1 MVIITKVSSD
11 SPAASSSSMRNKLNI
26 ILIAMLALG
35 VGIPSGWLL
44 WGSWSD
50 LAEPVDSATLAYVGS
65 AACADC
71 HGDRHSSWYA
81 TYHRTMTQIA
91 TADTVQGQFD
101 GQALDYAGIRVRPVR
116 ENGQFYFDYYDL
128 ASGNK
133 LNRLTIDKTVG
144 SHRYQQ
150 YLTRLPEDGTHARLH
165 YLWHNR
171 DQRWVHMNGVFLG
184 PDGRDFDQHVAIWN
198 QNCIF
203 CHNTGPQ
210 PRMTNYE
217 ELRARS
223 LRGEPVDVSRDSR
236 FDSDV
241 AELGISCETCHGP
254 GERHV
259 ALADSIHG
267 RLAMR
272 LAPGRDASIVNP
284 VRLDARLGSHVCAQC
299 HAQRMVPDAD
309 ALRHMMETGPSFRP
323 GMDLH
328 DHVVPVWRDTKA
340 PVQGHEDLF
349 KLRFW
354 ADGTPRLTAYEYQGM
369 SQSACYQQAELSCMD
384 CHSMHAGDPAGQIT
398 DRNRGNAPCL
408 RCHQDF
414 RRESQ
419 LVAHSKHPAD
429 SAGSLCYSCHMP
441 HLNYG
446 VMDIHRS
453 HRIEVPDAHRNA
465 AAGRPN
471 ACLNCHVEETPL
483 WAATQLERWTS
494 DLENGDTQPFE
505 RLDGGPVTLSDLSTV
520 LVGDPAQKAVM
531 AWRAGQPD
539 GSQRGRERAWMGA
552 YLLAA
557 MEDVYP
563 STRRFSSQSLDAILS
578 DWPHEN
584 EVDTM
589 REALVDFDFM
599 GSAAERSTQLQRL
612 QAAWTD
618 LDKSTWPAPPA
629 QSGVNDD
636 FLLPAALRE
645 ELIELGRRQ
654 DKQISIGE

>member
-1 MVIITKVSSD
+1 MVK
-11 SPAASSSSMRNKLNI
+11 KLNFL
-26 ILIAMLALG
+26 LIALLAFGLLA
-35 VGIPSGWLL
+35 PSGWFL
-44 WGSWSD
+44 WQAWT
-50 LAEPVDSATLAYVGS
+50 AIAQPVDSSALAYVGS
-65 AACADC
+65 SVCAQC
-71 HGDRHSSWYA
+71 HDDRHSSWHV
-81 TYHRTMTQIA
+81 TYHRTMTQLA
-91 TADTVQGQFD
+91 TADSVQGKFD
-101 GQALDYAGIRVRPVR
+101 GRALDYAGIRVRPVR
-116 ENGQFYFDYYDL
+116 DNGRFYFDYYDV

-133 LNRLTIDKTVG
+133 LNRISIDKTVG

-150 YLTRLPEDGTHARLH
+150 YLTRLPEDGTHVRLH

-171 DQRWVHMNGVFLG
+171 DQRWVHMNGAFLG
-184 PDGRDFDQHVAIWN
+184 PDGRDFDEHVAIWN

-217 ELRARS
+217 DLQARAR
-223 LRGEPVDVSRDSR
+223 LGEAVDVSRDSR
-236 FDSDV
+236 FESEV

-254 GERHV
+254 GERHA
-259 ALADSIHG
+259 ALADSFHV
-267 RLAMR
+267 RMAMR

-299 HAQRMVPDAD
+299 HAQRMIPDSD
-309 ALRHMMETGPSFRP
+309 TLRRMMDSGPEYRP

-328 DHVVPVWRDTKA
+328 DHVTPVSRDTVVPVL
-340 PVQGHEDLF
+340 GHEDLF

-369 SQSACYQQAELSCMD
+369 TQSACYQQAELSCMD

-419 LVAHSKHPAD
+419 LVAHSKHSAD
-429 SAGSLCYSCHMP
+429 SPGSLCYNCHMP

-446 VMDIHRS
+446 VMAIHRS
-453 HRIEVPDAHRNA
+453 HRIEVPDAQRDA
-465 AAGRPN
+465 ATGRPN
-471 ACLNCHVEETPL
+471 ACLNCHVEKTPL
-483 WAATQLERWTS
+483 WAANQLGQWTAPHH
-494 DLENGDTQPFE
+494 DDMGAFE
-505 RLDGGPVTLSDLSTV
+505 RLDGGPVTLSDLATV

-539 GSQRGRERAWMGA
+539 LAQRGLERAWMVA

-557 MEDVYP
+557 MDDVYP
-563 STRRFSSQSLDAILS
+563 STRRFSAQSLDAILS
-578 DWPHEN
+578 DWPDAN
-584 EVDTM
+584 AVALM
-589 REALVDFDFM
+589 QEALADFDFM
-599 GSAAERSTQLQRL
+599 GSAGERSEQLQRL
-612 QAAWTD
+612 LAVWSE
-618 LDKSTWPAPPA
+618 LDKSSWPTPPP
-629 QSGVNDD
+629 QSGVNEG
-636 FLLPAALRE
+636 FRLPAALSE